1 MQNNTAGGGESFRPH
16 FDFKI
21 WDDMEIVSTT
31 RKESPMKPLAPLF
44 VVLAVLIATH
54 QFTGPAKATRETQNW
69 QGDLRNAAQLA
80 LGSVVGGVAVKA
92 LLHRRREHEPEDEAS

>member
-1 MQNNTAGGGESFRPH
+1 LIS
-16 FDFKI
+16 KI
-21 WDDMEIVSTT
+21 WDDVEIVSTT
-31 RKESPMKPLAPLF
+31 RKENPMKHLAPPF
-44 VVLAVLIATH
+44 VVLAVLIVTH
-54 QFTGPAKATRETQNW
+54 QFTGPAKATRETENW